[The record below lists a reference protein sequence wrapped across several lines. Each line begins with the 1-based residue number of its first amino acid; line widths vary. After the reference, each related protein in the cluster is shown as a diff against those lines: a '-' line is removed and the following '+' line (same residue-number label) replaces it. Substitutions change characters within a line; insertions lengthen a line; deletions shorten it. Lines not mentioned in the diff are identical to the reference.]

1 MDREIFII
9 HKLINRI
16 QGKDET
22 FPVFYV
28 SHQIFIIINES
39 NNLLFPIIKEF
50 SVSLECAFYT
60 FEGCI
65 VYLMLKVYIVLTLY
79 LAI

>member
-22 FPVFYV
+22 FPVFYL
-28 SHQIFIIINES
+28 SHQIFMIINKS

-50 SVSLECAFYT
+50 SVSLECAFYI

-65 VYLMLKVYIVLTLY
+65 VYPMLKVYIVLTL
-79 LAI
+79 